1 MKTTKETI
9 FEFIQKELLTS
20 ETYKEGISTIMI
32 AQQYQLQRSNVSA
45 LLNEL
50 VKEGKLQKTN
60 TRPVLYTLKQ
70 KEDTVQKYGDKFLIG
85 EQGSLAKP
93 LQIAKA
99 AILYPR
105 HSLNVLVSAKSG
117 CGTTRFVYA
126 MYEYAKYAGVFQED
140 SVFFK
145 INCHHYKENTQEIES
160 ILFGCEKNTV
170 KGLEDSYFGRTRGG
184 DVVYRPC
191 GYVKSQTEKSY

>member
-9 FEFIQKELLTS
+9 FEFIQKELMTN
-20 ETYKEGISTIMI
+20 ETCKDGISTIMI

-50 VKEGKLQKTN
+50 VKEGKLEKTN

-70 KEDTVQKYGDKFLIG
+70 KEDTVQEYGDKFLIG

-126 MYEYAKYAGVFQED
+126 MYEYAKYSGVFQES

-145 INCHHYKENTQEIES
+145 INCRHYKENT
-160 ILFGCEKNTV
+160 
-170 KGLEDSYFGRTRGG
+170 R
-184 DVVYRPC
+184 
-191 GYVKSQTEKSY
+191 